1 MTQPCDLTGTEALSR
16 IASGKLT
23 AKALVQSCSERIHS
37 CERDVG
43 AWQHLDIVAAL
54 EKAAALDQS
63 TIRGPLHGIPFGVK
77 DIIDTADMPTEYGS
91 PIYKGNR
98 TAWDAAC
105 VAMTRAAGGILLG
118 KTVTTEFAHR
128 FPGRTRNPHNLAHTP
143 GGSSSGSAAAVAA
156 RMVPLAIGTQTGG
169 STIRPAAYCG
179 IVGYKASF
187 GDFSLF
193 GVREQTRSFDSLGL
207 FARSID
213 DIGLLR
219 AVLLRDEWTALPTVD
234 GRELRI
240 GFCRTPYWSE
250 AEDSTRTLLEES
262 AKRLARAGAKIS
274 DVELPRVFSRLREAA
289 RSVSGFEFARG
300 LTYELTHHADK
311 LSKVLRE
318 GRAADGLNCTY
329 ERYAEG
335 RKTVAECRRQLGET
349 LDDYDVLIAPAA
361 PGEAP
366 EGISSTGNPIF
377 NAVWNYMD
385 VPALTLPAFTGPKGL
400 PVGVQLVGKWFLD
413 RELLS
418 AAGWIGAH
426 VA

>member
-1 MTQPCDLTGTEALSR
+1 MTQPYDMTATEALSS

-23 AKALVQSCSERIHS
+23 AEVLVRSCAERIEAY
-37 CERDVG
+37 EREVG
-43 AWQHLDIVAAL
+43 AWQYLDVG
-54 EKAAALDQS
+54 AALDRAAVLDRS
-63 TIRGPLHGIPFGVK
+63 KGRALLHGIPFGVK

-98 TAWDAAC
+98 TPWDAAC
-105 VAMTRAAGGILLG
+105 VALTRAAGGILLG
-118 KTVTTEFAHR
+118 KTVSTEFAHR
-128 FPGRTRNPHNLAHTP
+128 FPGRTCNPHNLAHTP

-179 IVGYKASF
+179 IVGYKATF

-213 DIGLLR
+213 DIALFR
-219 AVLLRDEWTALPTVD
+219 SVLLRDRWMPLPQVD
-234 GRELRI
+234 GEALRI

-250 AEDSTRTLLEES
+250 AEDSTRSLLEEG
-262 AKRLARAGAKIS
+262 AKSLARAGAKIS
-274 DVELPRVFSRLREAA
+274 DVELPQVFSHLREAA
-289 RSVSGFEFARG
+289 RAVSGFEFARG
-300 LTYELTHHADK
+300 LTYELTHHAEK
-311 LSKVLRE
+311 LSKILRE
-318 GRAADGLNCTY
+318 GRAAEGLNCNY

-335 RKTVAECRRQLGET
+335 RKTVAECRRQLGGM
-349 LDDYDVLIAPAA
+349 LGDYDVLIAPAA

-413 RELLS
+413 RELLG

-426 VA
+426 IA